1 MRAVRALD
9 LVHSSFAIPAQPVGS
24 STDPLAR
31 WLALAG
37 LVVAAL
43 SLLRG
48 WRESLWRRRASLAGP
63 LRTYA
68 TEIADRLAAAAQS
81 PSGALG
87 LWSPATSFALEAM
100 SVERTRIPDRE
111 LRRLLEVVHGDVLQA
126 RGLKNP
132 SIEDS
137 TSGDPPSL
145 TDVQMR
151 AVDQARDRLR
161 KVDQRLDKIARKG
174 GQVSG

>member
-1 MRAVRALD
+1 
-9 LVHSSFAIPAQPVGS
+9 
-24 STDPLAR
+24 
-31 WLALAG
+31 
-37 LVVAAL
+37 
-43 SLLRG
+43 
-48 WRESLWRRRASLAGP
+48 
-63 LRTYA
+63 
-68 TEIADRLAAAAQS
+68 
-81 PSGALG
+81 
-87 LWSPATSFALEAM
+87 M